1 MKWDAM
7 KLRSLSSR
15 LALLFAVLFTL
26 VQTGVLLLV
35 DRVSGSIAQERSEQ
49 ELHLG
54 ERVFLRLLDQNQQR
68 LLQAAE
74 IVSKDF
80 AFRQAIATGDS
91 PTIASVLHNHGSR
104 IQASVMM
111 LVSPDNILIAD
122 SLHSG
127 NKRPFPRPALIRAA
141 QQHGRAS
148 TIMMIDDNLYQ
159 VVVVPVLTPDPI
171 GWVAMGFLIDNEFL
185 NDLRALMALDVSF
198 VARNADGRWKVLA
211 TTRAPKDVEGPLS
224 ALAARD
230 DLSTA
235 PLLLGGF
242 DTTVTALA
250 KQGGDAVKFALQRS
264 VTQGLEPLDRLK
276 SLLVLLT
283 VASICA
289 SIIGSFVLARR
300 ITRPLAELTLFAKRV
315 RDGDYSGR
323 IELSRGDEIAALAT
337 SFNHMLEGI
346 AAREAEVLRLAYE
359 DTLTGLPNRAMF
371 NNLLAEAVRSY
382 RQNGTPVSVLVMDLN
397 RFKYVNDALGHDAGD
412 LVLRE
417 VARRLR
423 NAVRES
429 DTVARLGGDEFGILL
444 QTGSAD
450 RALFVARMIEA
461 VLEEP
466 IDIDR
471 QPVDVGSS
479 IGIAQCPADG
489 DEPSVLLRHADI
501 AMYSAKQQKSG
512 VAVYEAHFD
521 KHGAKQ
527 LSLLSDLR
535 KAIADNQL
543 RLHYQPKVDLRRG
556 RVAGVEALVR
566 WEHRERGMIPPS
578 EFIPFA
584 EQTGVIREV
593 TRWVIPEAIRQCGVW
608 LSQGLSLSVSVNVST
623 RDLLDRELP
632 ELFAA
637 ATRRY
642 GVPPDMVIVEVTES
656 ALVED
661 PQRAQETMRDLK
673 LLGLRLSIDD
683 YGTGYSSLAY
693 IQRLHCDELK
703 VDRTFVTHISGR
715 EKDAAIVRSTIDLG
729 HSLGLTVVAEGVEDE
744 RSMNVLKELGCD
756 LVQGFGICLPLSP
769 EKLMEWIATCEWRTA
784 PLRGAST
791 GAWEGLPV
799 V

>member
-35 DRVSGSIAQERSEQ
+35 DRVSGSIAQDRSTQ
-49 ELHLG
+49 ELRVG

-74 IVSKDF
+74 VVSKDF

-111 LVSPDNILIAD
+111 LVSPDNRLVAD
-122 SLHSG
+122 SLHPG
-127 NKRPFPRPALIRAA
+127 NRRPFPHPDLIRTA
-141 QQHGRAS
+141 QQHGTAS
-148 TIMMIDDNLYQ
+148 SIMVIDDNLYQ
-159 VVVVPVLTPDPI
+159 VVVLPVLTPDPI
-171 GWVAMGFLIDNEFL
+171 GWVAMGFLIDNAFL
-185 NDLRALMALDVSF
+185 GDLRALMGLHVSF
-198 VARNADGRWKVLA
+198 VGQNADGQWKVLA
-211 TTRAPKDVEGPLS
+211 TSRAPKDVDDPLAVLAGREGLS
-224 ALAARD
+224 RP
-230 DLSTA
+230 
-235 PLLLGGF
+235 PLLLDGF
-242 DTTVTALA
+242 DTTVTAMP
-250 KQGGDAVKFALQRS
+250 GSDAVKFVLQRS
-264 VTQGLEPLDRLK
+264 VTDGMEPLDRLK

-283 VASICA
+283 VASISA
-289 SIIGSFVLARR
+289 SIIGSIVLARR
-300 ITRPLAELTLFAKRV
+300 ITQPLAELTQFAKRV

-323 IELSRGDEIAALAT
+323 IELTRGDEIAALAT

-371 NNLLAEAVRSY
+371 NNLLAQAVQAY
-382 RQNGTPVSVLVMDLN
+382 RQADTPVSVLVMDLN
-397 RFKYVNDALGHDAGD
+397 RFKYINDTLGHDAGD
-412 LVLRE
+412 LLLRE

-444 QTGSAD
+444 RTGSAD

-466 IDIDR
+466 IDIDG

-479 IGIAQCPADG
+479 IGIARCPADG

-501 AMYSAKQQKSG
+501 AMYSAKHQKSG
-512 VAVYEAHFD
+512 VAVYEARFD
-521 KHGAKQ
+521 KHGAEQ

-543 RLHYQPKVDLRRG
+543 KLHYQPKVDLRRG

-593 TRWVIPEAIRQCGVW
+593 TRWVIPEAIRQCGAW
-608 LSQGLSLSVSVNVST
+608 LSEGLALSISLNVSA
-623 RDLLDRELP
+623 RDLLDGELP
-632 ELFAA
+632 ELFTA
-637 ATRRY
+637 ATQRF

-715 EKDAAIVRSTIDLG
+715 ERDAAIVRSTIDLG

-744 RSMNVLKELGCD
+744 RSMSVLKELGCD
-756 LVQGFGICLPLSP
+756 MAQGFGICLPLP
-769 EKLMEWIATCEWRTA
+769 PRKLTEWIATCEWKSVA
-784 PLRGAST
+784 LRAAST